1 MSVMTFSR
9 KAAVLLLAVLILLAI
24 SGVGVRAENERNV
37 IYDGEAKKIVSLP
50 DDDLFF
56 NLQRAGA
63 RRGSGAENLA
73 QQ

>member
-37 IYDGEAKKIVSLP
+37 IYDGEAKKL
-50 DDDLFF
+50 
-56 NLQRAGA
+56 
-63 RRGSGAENLA
+63 
-73 QQ
+73 